1 MSEADRFGGKGGDGR
16 RLNLTPPDEQQVPR
30 RSETQ
35 ESPHHGFDDRDGKA
49 LPADPHMIDDEPR
62 VGGSYQSG
70 GRGLDREVLDVERKN
85 KESGGS
91 WKSPRAPRGA
101 RDPAP
106 GAPIN
111 RRR

>member
-1 MSEADRFGGKGGDGR
+1 MSEASRIGGKSGEGR
-16 RLNLTPPDEQQVPR
+16 HSHLISPERVPR
-30 RSETQ
+30 RDESQ
-35 ESPHHGFDDRDGKA
+35 ESPHHGFDDRYGKA
-49 LPADPHMIDDEPR
+49 LPADPHMIDEEPS

-70 GRGLDREVLDVERKN
+70 GRGLDRELLDIERKN
-85 KESGGS
+85 KEGGGS

-106 GAPIN
+106 GTPVN